1 MKTKTRQEFHW
12 IMIGSVTDLV
22 MVRKKPYQFSGFT
35 YWDIIRMIWFLESL
49 KMR

>member
-22 MVRKKPYQFSGFT
+22 MVRKK
-35 YWDIIRMIWFLESL
+35 SL
-49 KMR
+49 SILRFYILGHNKNDLVLRKS